1 MKKKM
6 KKILLIG
13 ILLGGILQGLSS
25 CGKEQ
30 IIPEKNLNQSEIQD
44 DGYEYPGKFVL
55 GDNLKNAIIQIAL
68 TYDEF
73 DENTVRDDSWKDIF
87 VSHFL
92 QNSMFSFDYLSE
104 LQSEGG
110 GIIDAEEVSY
120 IQKALTNQMIDFD
133 NDVDTYQSS
142 SYELTGNITDYSI
155 EENADDSVAL
165 EADMEVSS
173 GEGTNSSI
181 YKVDVKLYRNEISCF
196 DGYYIGELSKEPIES
211 QIQNSEEQTY
221 SFDGEIMEWEDD
233 TTCILE
239 FYYSNDDSDISY
251 SHFVYLDLSEDD
263 ALRAAVVDMEIGTE
277 VTVEFEKYI
286 ISDNYMYIV
295 PKEVKS

>member
-13 ILLGGILQGLSS
+13 ILLGGILQGFSG

-30 IIPEKNLNQSEIQD
+30 EVPD
-44 DGYEYPGKFVL
+44 KFVL

-73 DENTVRDDSWKDIF
+73 DENTVKDDSWKDIF

-155 EENADDSVAL
+155 VENADDSVEL

-173 GEGTNSSI
+173 GEGTNSGI

-196 DGYYIGELSKEPIES
+196 DGYYIGELSKEPVES
-211 QIQNSEEQTY
+211 QIQNSEGQT
-221 SFDGEIMEWEDD
+221 
-233 TTCILE
+233 
-239 FYYSNDDSDISY
+239 Y

-263 ALRAAVVDMEIGTE
+263 ALRAAVADMEIGTE
-277 VTVEFEKYI
+277 VTVEFEKYS